1 MSHHK
6 YSPGVGIIIDV
17 IKTKSPFK
25 RWSKKNKEDIFTEI
39 SYSFPDWSKLR
50 GKEYKTL
57 TTLNKSQQNIAEKT
71 LQQWSDVANIKFI
84 KKENNYDTNIKFG
97 VYNNINEITKDTSHL
112 VSGVAT
118 YPVNNIKQ
126 NKRIEKITDY
136 SNSGQVWINISSTV
150 LIKKFNKNDMTE
162 EQKYKVNLFK
172 KLSDNI
178 KYYFIETDLY
188 INLYK
193 NTNMDGHINNQSITL
208 EKGNGETKNYIHETA
223 HALGLPHIFN
233 NNSNDP
239 DIEENSF
246 KYSVMAY
253 RYPKIEDANFN
264 GFFPMSPLLIDIY
277 IIQKFYGANMTTRND
292 DTIYG
297 FDSNTQRDFYS
308 LNSPDDIIISCI
320 WDAGGIDTL
329 NFHKYTKK
337 QKIDLNEGAFSDIGG
352 LRGNVSIAYGTVIE
366 NAIGG
371 SNNDIILGNSANNYL
386 YGNDGNDMIYGDSG
400 NDVLYGGKGSDWL
413 YGG

>member
-97 VYNNINEITKDTSHL
+97 VYNNVNKITKDTSHL

-178 KYYFIETDLY
+178 KYYFIETDLH

-277 IIQKFYGANMTTRND
+277 YHPK
-292 DTIYG
+292 
-297 FDSNTQRDFYS
+297 
-308 LNSPDDIIISCI
+308 NSMELI
-320 WDAGGIDTL
+320 
-329 NFHKYTKK
+329 
-337 QKIDLNEGAFSDIGG
+337 
-352 LRGNVSIAYGTVIE
+352 
-366 NAIGG
+366 
-371 SNNDIILGNSANNYL
+371 
-386 YGNDGNDMIYGDSG
+386 
-400 NDVLYGGKGSDWL
+400 
-413 YGG
+413 